1 MWESV
6 WFMWFR
12 HAPIYHMLGR
22 HMTAPNGWQ
31 FATTIDSSWHSPHIG
46 LEIPCEVQNLPVGQ
60 AHVASH
66 LDAWATTVK
75 LPALS
80 YSVWHFE
87 WISYDIVPQNFG
99 VRCLDPKFLLGK
111 RTSPNISKSAP
122 IVGGQR
128 YRCCPCFV
136 AKTGATKPA
145 FLLGQQGTV
154 ADLKMSVEVQPET
167 DEDAKKKTQGSELP
181 GTFGSHGTCYVYC
194 YQLFLMLLLLLVL
207 LLFHC

>member
-31 FATTIDSSWHSPHIG
+31 FGTTIDSSWHSPHIG

-66 LDAWATTVK
+66 LDAWAT
-75 LPALS
+75 
-80 YSVWHFE
+80 
-87 WISYDIVPQNFG
+87 DIVWYRPTEFRSSLFRPEIPAGQKDITKSKSN
-99 VRCLDPKFLLGK
+99 L
-111 RTSPNISKSAP
+111 SKSAVP
-122 IVGGQR
+122 NCWRPKVLVLPLFRSKNWRASRLSAWPAGYGCWPQGLSVGTTTETNGQT
-128 YRCCPCFV
+128 P
-136 AKTGATKPA
+136 KSKP
-145 FLLGQQGTV
+145 
-154 ADLKMSVEVQPET
+154 
-167 DEDAKKKTQGSELP
+167 QGSELP

-194 YQLFLMLLLLLVL
+194 YQLFLMLLLILVL